1 MIAGVDY
8 QLQPV
13 VHNATMCKLAL
24 YLWEGWVFVT
34 SPRARR
40 KRRFSRSTLIWQQ
53 NGNVSWWRRAQI
65 EQLAW
70 PMAERQI
77 VHQKSSLV
85 FSARAFPSSVTFPSA
100 YWIKHTVTRLSI
112 SLTLLFSGHFNLSN
126 NITQT
131 AVTNMM
137 KQRMF
142 QKTKI
147 LKTYA
152 LSHHVCYRSLCLI
165 FTEVYLCW
173 YIALKWPW
181 ADMSDED
188 LMKRKII
195 WPSLETKCR
204 VI

>member
-1 MIAGVDY
+1 MTARANRTTGLTNGWAANCAPEVEFSFFPARF
-8 QLQPV
+8 PV
-13 VHNATMCKLAL
+13 VSD
-24 YLWEGWVFVT
+24 V
-34 SPRARR
+34 
-40 KRRFSRSTLIWQQ
+40 
-53 NGNVSWWRRAQI
+53 
-65 EQLAW
+65 
-70 PMAERQI
+70 
-77 VHQKSSLV
+77 
-85 FSARAFPSSVTFPSA
+85 PSA

-112 SLTLLFSGHFNLSN
+112 SLTLLFSGLFNFSN

-152 LSHHVCYRSLCLI
+152 LSHHLCYRSLCLI